1 MNYRMLKSTSN
12 CEQHADKNEKG
23 SWEGAV
29 LKGGK
34 DRAHLIAIRIV
45 FHQLIPVSSGAG
57 FYTVLFRAWSLTP
70 RQHHLRTFQKWRFL
84 GSLCPRPSRPEFLEV
99 EPSSVCFTV
108 PPGDCSVLL
117 CSSHAV
123 CLFFF
128 FFFQIKGQVQIFI
141 SFYKNQVLF
150 LQPHLPANLEILRL
164 FKKLYRY
171 L

>member
-84 GSLCPRPSRPEFLEV
+84 ASLCPRPSRPEFLAV

-128 FFFQIKGQVQIFI
+128 FFSNKRA
-141 SFYKNQVLF
+141 STDFYLF
-150 LQPHLPANLEILRL
+150 LQKSGVVLTAS
-164 FKKLYRY
+164 FTS
-171 L
+171 